1 LNFNYKQ
8 EKLKAKLTFQN
19 IHTWGN
25 FASTTLA
32 DKNQIALFEAWAQYD
47 FDTKWSASFSRQVIL
62 AYLGIN
68 YAKFIF

>member
-1 LNFNYKQ
+1 M
-8 EKLKAKLTFQN
+8 TFQN

-32 DKNQIALFEAWAQYD
+32 DKNQIALFEAWTQYD
-47 FDTKWSASFSRQVIL
+47 FDTKWSARLARQVIS

-68 YAKFIF
+68 YGNLYFKNSAHCNYSL